1 MSIITAIDTAF
12 MNMKKRDWDK
22 IYYFFDIHETVL
34 YPNYGRDEPL
44 TFYPDSKIVLQYLT
58 TREANDLGIE
68 TVKDALEYHTRKGL
82 QAKIIT
88 PRSR

>member
-1 MSIITAIDTAF
+1 MVKEFRSIRIS
-12 MNMKKRDWDK
+12 DK
-22 IYYFFDIHETVL
+22 LVVRLE
-34 YPNYGRDEPL
+34 
-44 TFYPDSKIVLQYLT
+44 KYLT

-88 PRSR
+88 PVSR